1 MTGVRALQ
9 SIATLHPA
17 ARQAEA
23 HLDGTVEVLVE
34 ALPGIQAE
42 HLDLWSRAGHEGH
55 TVKVTQWMLLLFSP
69 SLIAVS
75 AAAACREPSAQE
87 NTLIGPLF
95 SSGQPISGQDDS
107 AGSYGGAD
115 GGS

>member
-42 HLDLWSRAGHEGH
+42 HLDLWGRAGHEGHRAGHEGH
-55 TVKVTQWMLLLFSP
+55 TVE
-69 SLIAVS
+69 
-75 AAAACREPSAQE
+75 AAAFLSFFNCCVGSRRLQGAQRPGKHFDWAPVLLRAA
-87 NTLIGPLF
+87 N
-95 SSGQPISGQDDS
+95 
-107 AGSYGGAD
+107 
-115 GGS
+115 

>member
-17 ARQAEA
+17 GRQAEA

-55 TVKVTQWMLLLFSP
+55 TVN
-69 SLIAVS
+69 
-75 AAAACREPSAQE
+75 AAAF
-87 NTLIGPLF
+87 F
-95 SSGQPISGQDDS
+95 SFFNCCVCSRPP
-107 AGSYGGAD
+107 AGSPALRKTL
-115 GGS
+115 